1 MSDLNVVN
9 RRIFITNAVKEKEPL
24 LWLPGTDPNVVK
36 RMFQYKL
43 DRSHER
49 PKPLDI
55 FAQQAIVISKRST
68 CLFYEVGAVIFCND
82 ILLSSG
88 YNGAARGDVD
98 PRIAGCARIVDGR
111 LQEGKGLCR
120 GSHAELNAIG
130 NLSAGTM
137 SLEGLQMMVTLHPC
151 NGCAKQ
157 IVNKGIK
164 KVYYIW
170 EYGRE
175 TEVTDYLEKLGVSV
189 ERYTSP
195 FLKRWI
201 DRNGYDPVGL
211 RHHEP

>member
-1 MSDLNVVN
+1 M
-9 RRIFITNAVKEKEPL
+9 TATAEKQAL
-24 LWLPGTDPNVVK
+24 GWLPDTDEKVVK
-36 RMFQYKL
+36 KMFQYKL
-43 DRSHER
+43 DRSYVR
-49 PKPLDI
+49 PTPLDI

-98 PRIAGCARIVDGR
+98 PRIEGCARIVDGKIE
-111 LQEGKGLCR
+111 EGKGLCR

-137 SLEGLQMMVTLHPC
+137 SLHGLHMMVTLHPC

-157 IVNKGIK
+157 IINKGIK

-175 TEVTDYLEKLGVSV
+175 ESVSDYLKRLGVEVIQYNS
-189 ERYTSP
+189 T
-195 FLKRWI
+195 FLKHWI
-201 DRNGYDPVGL
+201 ERNGYDPIGL